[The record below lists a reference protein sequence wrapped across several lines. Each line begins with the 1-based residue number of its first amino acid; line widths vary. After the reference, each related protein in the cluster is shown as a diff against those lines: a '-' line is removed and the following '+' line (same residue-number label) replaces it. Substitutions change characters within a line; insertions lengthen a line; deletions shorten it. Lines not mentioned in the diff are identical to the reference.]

1 MLKFEKKFQHPN
13 LVHLTVMLVLALPF
27 LISMVNFYRHGYML
41 VMFKS
46 IPVTLF
52 WLLSPVMIY
61 LLIILMMK
69 KFKRQ

>member
-1 MLKFEKKFQHPN
+1 MLKFEEKFQHPN
-13 LVHLTVMLVLALPF
+13 LLHLTVMLLLALPF
-27 LISMVNFYRHGYML
+27 LTSMVNFYQHGYML

>member
-1 MLKFEKKFQHPN
+1 MLIFDEKFQHPN
-13 LVHLTVMLVLALPF
+13 LVHLTVMPVLALPF
-27 LISMVNFYRHGYML
+27 LTSMVNFYRHGYML

-69 KFKRQ
+69 KLKRQ

>member
-1 MLKFEKKFQHPN
+1 MLKFEEKFQHPN
-13 LVHLTVMLVLALPF
+13 LVHLTIMLVLALPF

-41 VMFKS
+41 VMFKN

>member
-1 MLKFEKKFQHPN
+1 MLKFEEKFQHPN
-13 LVHLTVMLVLALPF
+13 LVHLTVMLVLALTF
-27 LISMVNFYRHGYML
+27 LTSMVNFYRHGYML

>member
-1 MLKFEKKFQHPN
+1 MLKFEEKFQHPN
-13 LVHLTVMLVLALPF
+13 FVHLTIMLVLALPF
-27 LISMVNFYRHGYML
+27 LTSMVNFYRHGYML

>member
-1 MLKFEKKFQHPN
+1 MLKFEENFQHPN
-13 LVHLTVMLVLALPF
+13 LLHLTVMLLLALPF
-27 LISMVNFYRHGYML
+27 LTSMVNFYQHGYML

-69 KFKRQ
+69 KLKRQ

>member
-1 MLKFEKKFQHPN
+1 MLIFDEKFQHPN
-13 LVHLTVMLVLALPF
+13 LVHLTVMFVLALPF
-27 LISMVNFYRHGYML
+27 LTGMVNFYRHCYML

-69 KFKRQ
+69 KLKRQ